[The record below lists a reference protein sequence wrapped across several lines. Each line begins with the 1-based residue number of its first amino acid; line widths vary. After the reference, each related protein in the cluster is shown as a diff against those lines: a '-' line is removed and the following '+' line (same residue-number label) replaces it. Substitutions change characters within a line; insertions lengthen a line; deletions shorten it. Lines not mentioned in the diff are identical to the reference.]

1 MESMIHDMAERLF
14 RDHVTH
20 RMREDAA
27 SGQCPE
33 ALWTQ
38 IEEAGLTM
46 ALVPEDAGGFGV
58 PPAEALGLVRIAGAH
73 GLPLPLAETL
83 IANAVLAAANMA
95 LPGGRLTI
103 AEGEALRLE
112 RRGKKIHAS
121 GHLTLVP
128 FARWANRIV
137 TIGVLDGADHV
148 LSLPVK
154 DLIVDPA
161 QDFAGMP
168 RDDIELDHT
177 LAEIDAA
184 PLPRPMGGMRGLGAL
199 IRSLATTGAMET
211 ILEMSVQYAN
221 DRVQFGRPIG
231 RFQAIQHNLATMAGE
246 TAASRTA
253 AEMAAGSY
261 DTPAF
266 ALAVAAAKA
275 RAGEAAEKV
284 GALAHQIHGAIGYT
298 QEHALHHFTKRIW
311 GWRDEFGTELDWTRE
326 LGRAALSSPHD
337 TFWHFITDS
346 AARGAPA

>member
-1 MESMIHDMAERLF
+1 M
-14 RDHVTH
+14 
-20 RMREDAA
+20 
-27 SGQCPE
+27 
-33 ALWTQ
+33 
-38 IEEAGLTM
+38 
-46 ALVPEDAGGFGV
+46 
-58 PPAEALGLVRIAGAH
+58 
-73 GLPLPLAETL
+73 
-83 IANAVLAAANMA
+83 
-95 LPGGRLTI
+95 
-103 AEGEALRLE
+103 
-112 RRGKKIHAS
+112 
-121 GHLTLVP
+121 
-128 FARWANRIV
+128 
-137 TIGVLDGADHV
+137 
-148 LSLPVK
+148 SLPVK

-168 RDDIELDHT
+168 RDDIELDYT
-177 LAEIDAA
+177 LTETDVT
-184 PLPRPMGGMRGLGAL
+184 PLPRPVGGMRGLGAL

-211 ILEMSVQYAN
+211 ILKMSVQYAN

-298 QEHALHHFTKRIW
+298 EEHALHHFTKRIW
-311 GWRDEFGTELDWTRE
+311 SWQDEFGTELDWNRE

-346 AARGAPA
+346 TAQGVLT